1 MIEDFTPGP
10 FEELKR
16 ADHLVYVSLKY
27 TRTADVMKNAI
38 QRLISAYEMAFV
50 EVLDQAYQQG
60 TIADV
65 PESPKQMAEV
75 AAIILGKSAVRHFRL
90 YHLLKRID
98 KSEFSASSEFRKD
111 LTLHVFVPRKMDI
124 KMDDLFIY
132 LEKTTEFV
140 KSIQGY
146 LQGPKT

>member
-111 LTLHVFVPRKMDI
+111 LTLHV
-124 KMDDLFIY
+124 
-132 LEKTTEFV
+132 
-140 KSIQGY
+140 
-146 LQGPKT
+146 

>member
-27 TRTADVMKNAI
+27 TRTVDVMKNAI
-38 QRLISAYEMAFV
+38 QRLISAYEMAFS
-50 EVLDQAYQQG
+50 EVLDKAYQEG
-60 TIADV
+60 KISDM

-75 AAIILGKSAVRHFRL
+75 TSVLLGKSAAKHLRL

-111 LTLHVFVPRKMDI
+111 LTLHVFVPRKMEV
-124 KMDDLFIY
+124 KMVDLFIY
-132 LEKTTEFV
+132 LERTTDFV
-140 KSIQGY
+140 KFTQGY